1 MNNREK
7 ARVEKYLITY
17 PHLRNIPKAI
27 EELNILCKD
36 PCVGH
41 PANATNQR
49 IFRQARKARDN
60 AVHSLAESLK

>member
-7 ARVEKYLITY
+7 ARVEKYLSIY
-17 PHLRNIPKAI
+17 PILKDNAKAL
-27 EELNILCKD
+27 EELNILCAD

-49 IFRQARKARDN
+49 IFRSARKIRDN
-60 AVHSLAESLK
+60 AVHKLAESLK